1 MTFWVK
7 SWRTW
12 RMIKA
17 EKTLKSFRVNFFLF
31 HFTSSQP
38 WSLSGEVDGNFP
50 NYDFMQEY
58 LLPSL
63 LMCTENKRCRSKI
76 HSRGKVTRQMPK
88 VIHRKS
94 LQVWIHSYLMSPPV
108 LSLKGKRPFKTI
120 PVGFHW
126 NVHLCKYKY
135 PGPTVSAVSG
145 RFKMVIT
152 DTSFF
157 TIKTS
162 PANAISSFISLIWL
176 WTT

>member
-1 MTFWVK
+1 
-7 SWRTW
+7 
-12 RMIKA
+12 
-17 EKTLKSFRVNFFLF
+17 
-31 HFTSSQP
+31 
-38 WSLSGEVDGNFP
+38 
-50 NYDFMQEY
+50 MQEY

-76 HSRGKVTRQMPK
+76 HSGGKVTRQMPK

-94 LQVWIHSYLMSPPV
+94 LQAWIHSYLMSPPV

-145 RFKMVIT
+145 RCKMVIT

-162 PANAISSFISLIWL
+162 PANATSTVLFLWSDFEPHSSNARAFIQKLEFKMGKLSILDSVL
-176 WTT
+176 SPPQQKDQSDVGDF